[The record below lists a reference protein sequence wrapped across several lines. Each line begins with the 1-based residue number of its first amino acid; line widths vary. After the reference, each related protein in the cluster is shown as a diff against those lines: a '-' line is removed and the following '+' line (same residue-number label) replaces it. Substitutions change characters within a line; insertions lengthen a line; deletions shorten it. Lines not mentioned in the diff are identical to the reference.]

1 MKRRYSFVTLSLITS
16 GIVFC
21 LPLNAQEK
29 GVTLNNVW
37 ESVKSEGDKLLDKSL
52 SEGKNLLDKSIEITS
67 EFVDDLGAVV
77 DTELDLLRAKQIQPS
92 EVDVRDKI
100 DTIRIYVEDISDLKK
115 QEGSASSFTLI
126 SKSKKDYR
134 IEIDE
139 VLKEIEPIL
148 FDGEVVNYASKIRLA
163 RQQINQL
170 KQKKVSLNE
179 DLVFAPEE
187 GSILKSSKKD
197 IRDQIV
203 RVDTLIKKSETLID
217 ELEYDLKKK
226 MNALGIVLTR
236 EQIRVMTTRVDGDE
250 LARSFAI
257 FDVTKQISSTLGKL
271 MKENSFSAQT
281 TVKYYGTYVVLSEI
295 LGYSQRE
302 YISKIKD
309 LYLPAVKTIE
319 DNIEE
324 AISFA
329 EKSLKEASSET
340 NREILKNNIRSNEF
354 SLEVVKSYRVILKAQ
369 ISSLENA
376 LEKTD
381 EQIMVAYS
389 TYDTAANSANLL
401 NLINE
406 TQDAFDNIMNMQVPD
421 IIPFENT
428 ALELK
433 FQEIS
438 DQIVNTTGG

>member
-1 MKRRYSFVTLSLITS
+1 MKRRYSVVTLSLITS

-29 GVTLNNVW
+29 SVTLENVW
-37 ESVKSEGDKLLDKSL
+37 KSVKSEGDNLLNKSL
-52 SEGKNLLDKSIEITS
+52 SEGKNLLDKSIKITS
-67 EFVDDLGAVV
+67 EFVDDLGAVL
-77 DTELDLLRAKQIQPS
+77 DTELDLLRTKQTQPS

-100 DTIRIYVEDISDLKK
+100 DTIRIYVENISDLKK

-170 KQKKVSLNE
+170 KQQKVSLNE

-197 IRDQIV
+197 IRDQIA

-257 FDVTKQISSTLGKL
+257 FDVTKQISGTLGKL

-302 YISKIKD
+302 YISKIKS

-329 EKSLKEASSET
+329 EKSIKEASSDS
-340 NREILKNNIRSNEF
+340 NREILKNNIRSNQF

-438 DQIVNTTGG
+438 DQIVNATGA

>member
-1 MKRRYSFVTLSLITS
+1 M
-16 GIVFC
+16 
-21 LPLNAQEK
+21 
-29 GVTLNNVW
+29 
-37 ESVKSEGDKLLDKSL
+37 
-52 SEGKNLLDKSIEITS
+52 
-67 EFVDDLGAVV
+67 
-77 DTELDLLRAKQIQPS
+77 
-92 EVDVRDKI
+92 
-100 DTIRIYVEDISDLKK
+100 
-115 QEGSASSFTLI
+115 
-126 SKSKKDYR
+126 
-134 IEIDE
+134 
-139 VLKEIEPIL
+139 

-170 KQKKVSLNE
+170 KQQKVSLNE

-309 LYLPAVKTIE
+309 LYLPAVKAIE

-329 EKSLKEASSET
+329 ERSLKEASSET

-376 LEKTD
+376 LEKTE